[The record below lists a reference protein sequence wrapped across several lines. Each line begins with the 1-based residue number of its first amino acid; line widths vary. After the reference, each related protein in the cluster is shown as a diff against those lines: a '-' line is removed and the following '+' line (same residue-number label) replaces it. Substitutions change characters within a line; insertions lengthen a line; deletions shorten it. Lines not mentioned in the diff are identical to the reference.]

1 MKKLFVMKKLLLFL
15 FCFPIIATAQYSS
28 YYKVDANINKNV
40 NVNANI
46 NKNVNVTGTVS
57 TIDYGALANAN
68 AQREANRLSRMQYA
82 NQRAKEAA
90 IAIANDPSKAYDY
103 GLDNNFKV
111 EGKLKKSFGW
121 DKKTKYMYHK
131 VPNSTLFDRTG
142 EGYSYENTSDEG
154 VKTQIII
161 RAPTTLKI
169 FRKIQPNFSINF
181 EEKFQYKDLTEGE
194 LNDLNG
200 VDGKKTQML
209 HKKDIKRANVGGSSG
224 FRGTLIWEDKYEK
237 VITDNYASYVNRN
250 GQTYIFTAKV
260 RYKGDVDEVTFEQLE
275 GRRYYFRKLVDRM
288 VSTIKIY

>member
-1 MKKLFVMKKLLLFL
+1 MKKLLLFL

-90 IAIANDPSKAYDY
+90 IAIANDPSKAFDY
-103 GLDNNFKV
+103 GIDNPWKV
-111 EGKLKKSFGW
+111 SSKVKKEFGW

-131 VPNSTLFDRTG
+131 IPNSSLFDEAG
-142 EGYSYENTSDEG
+142 EGYTYENISDEG

-161 RAPTTLKI
+161 NGPPSLKAM
-169 FRKIQPNFSINF
+169 RKINPSFSLNF

-194 LNDLNG
+194 LNDLSA
-200 VDGKKTQML
+200 DGKNTQML
-209 HKKDIKRANVGGSSG
+209 HKKDIKRANVAGIDG

-237 VITDNYASYVNRN
+237 VITDNYGSYVNRN
-250 GQTYIFTAKV
+250 GQTYIFMVKV

-275 GRRYYFRKLVDRM
+275 GRRYYFRRLVDRM

>member
-1 MKKLFVMKKLLLFL
+1 MKKLLLFL
-15 FCFPIIATAQYSS
+15 FCFPIITTAQYSS
-28 YYKVDANINKNV
+28 YYKVDANINKNL

-68 AQREANRLSRMQYA
+68 AQREANRLSLMQYA

-103 GLDNNFKV
+103 GTDNNWEVDSKSRK
-111 EGKLKKSFGW
+111 KLGW
-121 DKKTKYMYHK
+121 DRKVKYMYHK
-131 VPNSTLFDRTG
+131 IPHNSLFDKTG
-142 EGYSYENTSDEG
+142 NGYNYENISEDG

-161 RAPTTLKI
+161 NGVYTLKTY
-169 FRKIQPNFSINF
+169 RKSNPSFSPNF
-181 EEKFQYKDLTEGE
+181 EEVYEYKDFTEGE
-194 LNDLNG
+194 LSDLG
-200 VDGKKTQML
+200 GGKMSML
-209 HKKDIKRANVGGSSG
+209 HKKDIKRANVGGYDG

-237 VITDNYASYVNRN
+237 AITDNYGSYVIGN
-250 GQTYIFTAKV
+250 GKTYIFSVKA